1 MLAYILIGLGVLLV
15 VFLIAAATRPDDLR
29 VERSISI
36 SAPAALAFAQINDLR
51 KWQEMSPY
59 AKVDPAAKYTFAGP
73 AAGVGS
79 SLDWA
84 GNAKVGT
91 GRMTITDSRPDE
103 LVRFK
108 FEFFKPWYCTNTT
121 DFIFRPTSS
130 GAEVTWAM
138 FMKNNFLAKASGLVM
153 NMDKMMGESFEA
165 GLVNLKNLAEA
176 AAKK

>member
-1 MLAYILIGLGVLLV
+1 MLTYILIGLAVLLV
-15 VFLIAAATRPDDLR
+15 VFLIVAALQSDDLR
-29 VERSISI
+29 VERSITL

-59 AKVDPAAKYTFAGP
+59 VKKDPAAKITFAGP
-73 AAGVGS
+73 AAGVGA

-91 GRMTITDSRPDE
+91 GRMTITDSRPNE

-121 DFIFRPTSS
+121 DFIFRPNGSDTD
-130 GAEVTWAM
+130 VTWAM
-138 FMKNNFLAKASGLVM
+138 AMKNNFVAKASGLVM
-153 NMDKMMGESFEA
+153 NMDKLMGESYEE
-165 GLVNLKNLAEA
+165 GLVNLKILVEA

>member
-1 MLAYILIGLGVLLV
+1 MLIYLLIVLAVLLV
-15 VFLIAAATRPDDLR
+15 VFLIAAARRPDELR
-29 VERSISI
+29 VERSITI
-36 SAPAALAFAQINDLR
+36 LAPASLAFARVNDLR

-59 AKVDPAAKYTFAGP
+59 VKEDPAAKCTFSGP
-73 AAGVGS
+73 SAGVGS
-79 SLDWA
+79 SLEWA
-84 GNAKVGT
+84 GNAKVGA

-121 DFIFRPTSS
+121 DFIFRTTGA

-138 FMKNNFLAKASGLVM
+138 SMKNNLVAKASGLVM
-153 NMDKMMGESFEA
+153 NMDKLMGESFEA
-165 GLVNLKNLAEA
+165 GLMNLKNLAEA